1 MAITDGCRSLLLPGL
16 NSAGIIEKLV
26 AVEVDISPFKIKEEE
41 LNAQY
46 KRMKEI
52 TRHLEKANAQL
63 EVQKG
68 EINQQKMIIEEEQE
82 KSEKLL
88 LNILPFE
95 VAKQLKSKGRAG
107 TRQYKL
113 VTVLIH

>member
-1 MAITDGCRSLLLPGL
+1 MNLRNGDNRWLQIFITPRL

-95 VAKQLKSKGRAG
+95 VAKQLKSKGKGR
-107 TRQYKL
+107 YPS
-113 VTVLIH
+113 V